1 MTSVLCFF
9 RQDCL
14 QCPSIANLY
23 GASRL
28 VRNNSSVL
36 RNYRQV
42 HLCLFPTV
50 SILCGAIFVLVCDTL
65 ARTVLRPSELPV
77 GSLTS
82 MVGAPLFIYLLY
94 KNKKGY

>member
-1 MTSVLCFF
+1 
-9 RQDCL
+9 
-14 QCPSIANLY
+14 
-23 GASRL
+23 
-28 VRNNSSVL
+28 
-36 RNYRQV
+36 
-42 HLCLFPTV
+42 
-50 SILCGAIFVLVCDTL
+50 L